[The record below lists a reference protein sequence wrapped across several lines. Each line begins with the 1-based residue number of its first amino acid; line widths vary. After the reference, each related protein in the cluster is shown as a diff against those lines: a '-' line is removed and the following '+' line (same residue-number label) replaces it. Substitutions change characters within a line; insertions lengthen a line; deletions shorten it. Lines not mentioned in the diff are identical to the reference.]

1 MVWFDAINQEIK
13 MGKINITNDKLLDMY
28 RIMVRIREFEN
39 QAIELAK
46 MNLTRA
52 AVHTYNGQEA
62 IATGVCANLTTSD
75 YITSTHRGHG
85 HCIAKGADLRKMYA
99 ELMGRETGYCKGR
112 GGSMHIADMKI
123 GILGANGIVGG
134 GIPISVGAGFAIKFQ
149 KSNSIVVSFFGDGAS
164 NEGSF
169 HESLNMAAVNK
180 LPVAFVC
187 ENNQYGI
194 SMDVSKST
202 SVKNISDR
210 AKAYGIMG
218 LTVDGNDVV
227 EVYTEFSK
235 AAEEIRNGCGPM
247 LIEMKTYRMS
257 GHYYGDNENYR
268 TKDEVAFWRENDP
281 IKNCAK
287 LLLLDYNQTQKDL
300 DEITKEERANVLMA
314 CEEAKGDPEPSPAD
328 LTKDLY
334 DPDFKEIQ
342 YMAWNG
348 NSKTISTKVE
358 RSLS

>member
-1 MVWFDAINQEIK
+1 
-13 MGKINITNDKLLDMY
+13 MGKINITKGNLLAMY
-28 RIMVRIREFEN
+28 RTMVRIREFEN

-52 AVHTYNGQEA
+52 AIHTYNGEEA
-62 IATGVCANLTTSD
+62 IATGVCANLTNND

-85 HCIAKGADLRKMYA
+85 HCIAKGADLKKMYA

-134 GIPISVGAGFAIKFQ
+134 GIPISVGAAFAINLQ
-149 KSNSIVVSFFGDGAS
+149 KSSSIVVSFFGDGAS

-169 HESLNMAAVNK
+169 HEALNMAAVKN

-194 SMDVSKST
+194 SMNVSKST
-202 SVKNISDR
+202 SVENISDR
-210 AKAYGIMG
+210 AKAYGIEG
-218 LTVDGNDVV
+218 LTLNGNDVV

-235 AAEEIRNGCGPM
+235 IAEGIRNGSGPV

-257 GHYYGDNENYR
+257 GHYFGDNENYR
-268 TKDEVAFWRENDP
+268 TKEEVAVWREKDP
-281 IKNCAK
+281 ILNCQER
-287 LLLLDYNQTQKDL
+287 LLVDYGVIQEDL
-300 DEITKEERANVLMA
+300 DKIIKEERTNVLVA
-314 CEEAKGDPEPSPAD
+314 CEEAKGEPEPSPAD

-342 YMAWNG
+342 WKVLDG
-348 NSKTISTKVE
+348 NSNKVYTK
-358 RSLS
+358 